1 MTELLTQL
9 HEVES
14 SVGLPSGTLLAAMFI
29 GFIAIMIAVART
41 LAYRINDALP
51 SETPIETDVTVED
64 INAVSTSHNVSGGGL
79 TYTDGKLGM
88 YSGPSSTVTED
99 KYYVYLRHSDGKLTQ
114 NTIDADVYAALSRLT
129 KSQIHV
135 FSFKSGYR
143 WNGNW
148 FDTVNVL
155 ENGTPNDNEVICE

>member
-14 SVGLPSGTLLAAMFI
+14 SVGLPSGTLLIAMFI

-64 INAVSTSHNVSGGGL
+64 INAVSTSRNVSGGGL
-79 TYTDGKLGM
+79 TYTGGKLGM
-88 YSGPSSTVTED
+88 YSGPPSTVTES

-114 NTIDADVYAALSRLT
+114 NTVDADAYAALSRLT

-148 FDTVNVL
+148 LDTVNIL
-155 ENGTPNDNEVICE
+155 ENGVPKDEKVVCE

>member
-14 SVGLPSGTLLAAMFI
+14 SVGLPSGTLLVAMFI

-51 SETPIETDVTVED
+51 SETPVETDVTVED
-64 INAVSTSHNVSGGGL
+64 INAVSSSRNISGGGL

-88 YSGPSSTVTED
+88 HSGPPSTVTED

-114 NTIDADVYAALSRLT
+114 NIIDADTYAALSRLT

-148 FDTVNVL
+148 LDTVNIL
-155 ENGTPNDNEVICE
+155 ENGVPKDEEVVCE